1 MKLIQAILSLII
13 MGMIT
18 SCTSASTSMK
28 QTGNGE
34 TIHIEEEQIIIEQG
48 WYKYPFHFPG
58 IKMDDIFIKNRLV
71 RKLPVYYPDA
81 AFMTAAFPLPM
92 KKAREFIGIEELN
105 PVEIEPGYACIA
117 FTALEFRK
125 VDRIRGYNEVPISIP
140 VLFKNKE
147 ETQGAYTLYKPITSF
162 RGLWAGVIY
171 WRAPKVMAQ
180 INFVDTDDTR
190 NCIVKIDGKDL
201 ITVKFKKI
209 PMNQRNYDA
218 YWYSIKDAKI
228 LRNLLAIKGQVG
240 ITKQRNSASFRL
252 GNHPIAHQLK
262 TLKISESSLF
272 HAYAPKVTILLHKAG
287 FGGIFPFEKKGGG
300 QE

>member
-1 MKLIQAILSLII
+1 MKLIQGTLFLII
-13 MGMIT
+13 MGMIAG
-18 SCTSASTSMK
+18 CTSTSTVMT

-34 TIHIEEEQIIIEQG
+34 IIHIEEERIVIEQG
-48 WYKYPFHFPG
+48 WYKYPFNFPG
-58 IKMDDIFIKNRLV
+58 VEMDDIFIKHRLV
-71 RKLPVYYPDA
+71 RKLPIYYPDA
-81 AFMTAAFPLPM
+81 AFMTAAFPVPM
-92 KKAREFIGIEELN
+92 KKAQEFIGIDELI
-105 PVEIEPGYACIA
+105 PVEIEPGYTCIV

-140 VLFKNKE
+140 VLFNNKE
-147 ETQGAYTLYKPITSF
+147 ETRGAYTLYKPITSF

-171 WRAPKVMAQ
+171 WRAPKIMAQ
-180 INFVDTDDTR
+180 ISFLDTDDTKK
-190 NCIVKIDGKDL
+190 CIVKIDGKDL

-209 PMNQRNYDA
+209 PMNQQNYDA

-240 ITKQRNSASFRL
+240 LTEQRNSASFRL

-262 TLKISESSLF
+262 TLEIGESSLF
-272 HAYAPKVTILLHKAG
+272 HVYAPKVTILLHKAG
-287 FGGIFPFEKKGGG
+287 IGGIFPHEKTDGG